1 MWTFCM
7 KDTEVSSKMLS
18 VLLRSWKNISSY
30 SVLYGS
36 WGYSVFYK
44 IVRYLA
50 GLIWSGVLGHWSQ
63 HGIFCLAEIIFIPV
77 NKNQAP
83 FGFITCSCQAV
94 KVGFDLFPVYM
105 WYLCFVCLLLI
116 KILVMEEFAPKEEKI
131 IEGFMICYGMMNKP
145 WRKSQKQHN
154 I

>member
-7 KDTEVSSKMLS
+7 KDAELPSNVLS
-18 VLLRSWKNISSY
+18 ILLRGWKNIGSY

-36 WGYSVFYK
+36 SGYSLFYK
-44 IVRYLA
+44 IAQYLV

-63 HGIFCLAEIIFIPV
+63 HVIFCLAEIIFIPV
-77 NKNQAP
+77 NKTQAP
-83 FGFITCSCQAV
+83 FGFTTCNCQAV
-94 KVGFDLFPVYM
+94 KVGFDLFLVYM
-105 WYLCFVCLLLI
+105 WYLVFVCLLLI
-116 KILVMEEFAPKEEKI
+116 KIFVMEEFAPKEEKI

-145 WRKSQKQHN
+145 WSKSQKQRN

>member
-7 KDTEVSSKMLS
+7 KDIELSSKMLS

-36 WGYSVFYK
+36 WGYSVFYE
-44 IVRYLA
+44 IARDLA
-50 GLIWSGVLGHWSQ
+50 GLIWSEVLGHWSQ

-83 FGFITCSCQAV
+83 FGFTTCSCQAV

-105 WYLCFVCLLLI
+105 WYLFFVCLLLI
-116 KILVMEEFAPKEEKI
+116 KVFVMEEFAPKEEKI
-131 IEGFMICYGMMNKP
+131 IEGFMICYGKMNKP
-145 WRKSQKQHN
+145 WRKSQK
-154 I
+154 